1 MTTRRASAACAA
13 LLAAFALF
21 LAGCA
26 KRSLSSAE
34 LRDVTS
40 EVVTAAQ
47 RLTGHRSQISIRPEY
62 EPSWLGSEGV
72 HVADDID
79 ISLPNA
85 AQAAGV
91 APALAQTLNQIARRH
106 RLSFSEVAV
115 AGGTRFDFAYRGKR
129 THSIF
134 VSSPS
139 GTAARAPASAQS
151 YSGAPR
157 LAIIIDDMGGDSAL
171 DASVIGL
178 PFPLTVSVL
187 PNLPLSAEMA
197 DRAYRRGDHVML
209 HLPMQADSESEP
221 GGAQPE
227 AVELRIGMSPEQV
240 RSIFASM
247 LATVPHAAGVNNHE
261 GSRATADP
269 ALMNALMAAIRQRG
283 LYFIDSRTTAAT
295 VAYDAAE
302 SAGVPAASRKVFLD
316 DTPTRQAVLASLDL
330 AVRDARKDGFAIAIG
345 HPRPAT
351 IAALKEGVPR
361 LRAEGIQ
368 LVFASDLVR

>member
-1 MTTRRASAACAA
+1 MTTRRASAIWAA
-13 LLAAFALF
+13 LLAALVLF

-40 EVVTAAQ
+40 EVVAAAQ

-62 EPSWLGSEGV
+62 EPAWLGSEGV
-72 HVADDID
+72 LVAENI
-79 ISLPNA
+79 N
-85 AQAAGV
+85 V
-91 APALAQTLNQIARRH
+91 ALANPSQIGALGQAFAQIARRH
-106 RLSFSEVAV
+106 RLSFSESSTP
-115 AGGTRFDFAYRGKR
+115 GGTRFDFAFRGKR

-134 VSSPS
+134 VNAPGGSS
-139 GTAARAPASAQS
+139 ARAPAPGQS
-151 YSGAPR
+151 FSGPPR
-157 LAIIIDDMGGDSAL
+157 LAIIIDDLGRDRASA
-171 DASVIGL
+171 DAVLAL
-178 PFPLTVSVL
+178 PFPLTASVM
-187 PNLPLSAEMA
+187 PNLPFSAEVA
-197 DRAYRRGDHVML
+197 DAAYRRGDHVML
-209 HLPMQADSESEP
+209 HLPMEALPNSPDV
-221 GGAQPE
+221 QPE
-227 AVELRIGMSPEQV
+227 PVELRVGMSAGQV
-240 RSIFASM
+240 RAILASM

-269 ALMNALMAAIRQRG
+269 ALMNALMVAIRQRG

-316 DTPTRQAVLASLDL
+316 DTPTREAVLAQFDL

-351 IAALKEGVPR
+351 IAALAEAVPR
-361 LRAEGIQ
+361 LRSEGVQI
-368 LVFASDLVR
+368 VFASDLVR